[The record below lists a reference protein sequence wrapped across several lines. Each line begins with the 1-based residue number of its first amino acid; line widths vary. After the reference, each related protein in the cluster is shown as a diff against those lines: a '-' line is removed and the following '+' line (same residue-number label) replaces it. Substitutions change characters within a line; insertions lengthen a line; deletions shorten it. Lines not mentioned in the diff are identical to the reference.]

1 MEDKKVI
8 VAGAK
13 LFAAAAGV
21 LLAGFWIVWVA
32 TAYLKN
38 RSVLK
43 EFEPAIK
50 EAKSLGLDYDTVLA
64 GGNKYED
71 KNVLWCVQNR
81 GEEAVSYKGDPGR
94 RLAVSNFPA
103 MPLVSGSK
111 HESCSDMLLKV
122 KSGNAANGVVTVRFM
137 HNFK

>member
-38 RSVLK
+38 RSVL
-43 EFEPAIK
+43 
-50 EAKSLGLDYDTVLA
+50 
-64 GGNKYED
+64 
-71 KNVLWCVQNR
+71 
-81 GEEAVSYKGDPGR
+81 KGDPGR